1 MHYKYKVSA
10 YDLRCEYTNT
20 PLGISRRN
28 PRFSWKIQSV
38 EHNIIQTAYHIIVGK
53 SRNLKVTDDSLVWNS
68 GVVYSNRQYDIEYEG
83 KPLEA
88 LTGYF
93 WRVKL
98 ICGEDT
104 EALRLLE
111 DKLNASGVSIEGVIE
126 YHQGSEENAICLVRK
141 VREKIGKLDIFV
153 DNGSNGL
160 LKGWTHTYEEIYEDL
175 RRTQLGL
182 MLTVKHIGAL
192 MAEQDYGSI
201 IFISNYAALVGCDV
215 HKYEDNLEK
224 FDEDF
229 SLTYGFVKGS
239 YVNYTRQAAGYLGE
253 HNVRCNCIAFAP
265 MYDEESEGFSKAF
278 IRHSHLK
285 RMTSAE
291 DIKAAVVFLASD
303 ASSYITGVTLP
314 VDGGYTA
321 K

>member
-1 MHYKYKVSA
+1 M
-10 YDLRCEYTNT
+10 
-20 PLGISRRN
+20 
-28 PRFSWKIQSV
+28 SV
-38 EHNIIQTAYHIIVGK
+38 LNKFCLKGK
-53 SRNLKVTDDSLVWNS
+53 NALIYAPQFIYGEEIAS
-68 GVVYSNRQYDIEYEG
+68 GLS
-83 KPLEA
+83 EA
-88 LTGYF
+88 GA
-93 WRVKL
+93 KL
-98 ICGEDT
+98 WFCGEDT

-111 DKLNASGVSIEGVIE
+111 DKLNSSGVSIEGVIE